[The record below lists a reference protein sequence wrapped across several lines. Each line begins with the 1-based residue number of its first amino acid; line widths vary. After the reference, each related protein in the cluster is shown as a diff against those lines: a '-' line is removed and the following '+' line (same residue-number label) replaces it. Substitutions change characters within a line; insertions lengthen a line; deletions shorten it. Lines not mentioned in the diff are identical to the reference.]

1 MLKCSKMLFRRADIG
16 LGATS
21 IMADREKVIDF
32 TVPYYELV
40 GLSILMKR
48 IKKSE
53 DSLFK
58 FIVVMED
65 IVWVTILSAYLITS
79 VLIWVFDR

>member
-1 MLKCSKMLFRRADIG
+1 
-16 LGATS
+16 
-21 IMADREKVIDF
+21 MADREKVIDF

-65 IVWVTILSAYLITS
+65 IVWVTILSAYLFTS
-79 VLIWVFDR
+79 VIIWVFDR